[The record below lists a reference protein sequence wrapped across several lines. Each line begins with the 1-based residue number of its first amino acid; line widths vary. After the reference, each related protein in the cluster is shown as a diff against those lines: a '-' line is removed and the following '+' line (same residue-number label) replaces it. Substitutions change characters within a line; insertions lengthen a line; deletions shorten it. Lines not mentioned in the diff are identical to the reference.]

1 MRGATSRRGPYP
13 SVPRPGCLS
22 AVTSLTAGQGRSST
36 ASPPVP
42 KVQGDMGDEMR
53 ATYET
58 LVELLDEEHEND
70 WSALLDDDEQVVEVD
85 GEALTWSM
93 AGDLLSA

>member
-1 MRGATSRRGPYP
+1 
-13 SVPRPGCLS
+13 
-22 AVTSLTAGQGRSST
+22 
-36 ASPPVP
+36 
-42 KVQGDMGDEMR
+42 MGDEMR

>member
-1 MRGATSRRGPYP
+1 
-13 SVPRPGCLS
+13 
-22 AVTSLTAGQGRSST
+22 
-36 ASPPVP
+36 
-42 KVQGDMGDEMR
+42 MGDEMR

-70 WSALLDDDEQVVEVD
+70 WSALLDGDEQVVD
-85 GEALTWSM
+85 GETLTWSM

>member
-1 MRGATSRRGPYP
+1 
-13 SVPRPGCLS
+13 
-22 AVTSLTAGQGRSST
+22 
-36 ASPPVP
+36 VP

-70 WSALLDDDEQVVEVD
+70 WSALLDGDEQVVD
-85 GEALTWSM
+85 GETLTWSM